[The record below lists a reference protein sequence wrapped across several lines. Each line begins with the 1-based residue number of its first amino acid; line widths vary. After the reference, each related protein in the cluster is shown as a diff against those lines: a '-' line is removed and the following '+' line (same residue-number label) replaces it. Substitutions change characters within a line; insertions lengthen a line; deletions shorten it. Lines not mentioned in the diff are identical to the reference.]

1 MALTEKK
8 KLRIMFLKIF
18 LIFKFL
24 AALYGRILVPWP
36 MELIPPAVEAQSPNH
51 CTAGE
56 FQELFVFF

>member
-1 MALTEKK
+1 
-8 KLRIMFLKIF
+8 MFLKIF

-36 MELIPPAVEAQSPNH
+36 MELMPPAVEAQSPNH